1 MSERSKETVLK
12 TVEVQASASSNL
24 ALPASIKGLP
34 KDFSV
39 SPFPCRLWRLSLSWR
54 QRHTIRRSAAQRVS
68 SERFDSC
75 SLRSTELIWVSTVL
89 MEMNSSE
96 ATSLY
101 V

>member
-12 TVEVQASASSNL
+12 TVEVQASA
-24 ALPASIKGLP
+24 A
-34 KDFSV
+34 
-39 SPFPCRLWRLSLSWR
+39 
-54 QRHTIRRSAAQRVS
+54 HRVS

>member
-24 ALPASIKGLP
+24 ALPASTRAYRR
-34 KDFSV
+34 FSV
-39 SPFPCRLWRLSLSWR
+39 SPFPASYGVVVSWR